1 MELVKKN
8 IHMNRLKNRILTQIT
23 LDDDFIVPDIKADI
37 DGVITSEGEVVIDS
51 VRVSQG
57 RISVRGKLNFKLLY
71 LCNTGDKRLH
81 NMGGVL
87 DFDENLLM
95 DGVADGDAVNVKWD
109 IEDLSIGIINTRK
122 ISARAVVSLEA
133 VAEDIYN
140 IEMVTDIDGSGRDS
154 MASGRDSMESGR
166 TDTEFATGNTT
177 DCLKKTIDVSQIA
190 VSKRDIIRVKEELDI
205 PSNKGNIYDILWNTV
220 RLKNTSTKLMDKK
233 VVISG
238 EVNVVVLYEVEDENA
253 PVQWVDTVV
262 PFNGVTEV
270 DCTEDMI
277 PDIEVGISLANINPK
292 PDNDGEQRI
301 LELDMIIELG
311 IKIYSEESV
320 SFISDIYST
329 GQELTPVTERVTYN
343 NILIKNMSKA
353 KVSDKLKLDSSGA
366 GIMQIFG
373 SDGTVKID
381 EVRINAGASS
391 VGSENATNGIV
402 VEGIVSVNVM
412 YISSDDMKPICV
424 TKEVI
429 PFTHE
434 IEAYGIT
441 PESMVFIRPSLE
453 QLNTVMVGNNE
464 IEAKAVAVFDTLVLN
479 CITEEIIQDVQEAPL
494 DIEKIKAIPC
504 MTGYLVKSGDT
515 LWKIAKKYYTTVDNI
530 RKINDLK
537 GTNIKEG
544 DMLLVV
550 KQSM

>member
-37 DGVITSEGEVVIDS
+37 DGVITSEGEVLIDS
-51 VRVSQG
+51 VRVNQG
-57 RISVRGKLNFKLLY
+57 RINVRGKLNFRLLY

-81 NMGGVL
+81 NMGGML

-95 DGVADGDAVNVKWD
+95 DGVSDGDAVNVKWD

-140 IEMVTDIDGSGRDS
+140 IEMVTDIDEAGRDN
-154 MASGRDSMESGR
+154 GEPGR
-166 TDTEFATGNTT
+166 TDIGHTAGNTT

-205 PSNKGNIYDILWNTV
+205 PSNKGNIYNILWNTV
-220 RLKNTSTKLMDKK
+220 RLKNTSTKLMDRK

-238 EVNVVVLYEVEDENA
+238 EVNVVVLYEVEEENA

-262 PFNGVTEV
+262 PFNGIAEV
-270 DCTEDMI
+270 ECTEDMI
-277 PDIEVGISLANINPK
+277 PDIELGISSANVNPK

-301 LELDMIIELG
+301 LELDMVIELG
-311 IKIYSEESV
+311 IKIYSEESI

-329 GQELTPVTERVTYN
+329 CQELTPVTERVTYN

-353 KVSDKLKLDSSGA
+353 KVSDKLKLDSSKA
-366 GIMQIFG
+366 NIMQIFG
-373 SDGTVKID
+373 SDGAVKID
-381 EVRINAGASS
+381 EVRINSGDSAT
-391 VGSENATNGIV
+391 ENENSTNGII

-441 PESMVFIRPSLE
+441 QDSMVFIRPSLE

-530 RKINDLK
+530 QKINELK
-537 GTNIKEG
+537 TTNIKEG

-550 KQSM
+550 KQSV

>member
-1 MELVKKN
+1 MELLKKN

-51 VRVSQG
+51 VRVNEG
-57 RISVRGKLNFKLLY
+57 RINVRGKLNFKLLY

-95 DGVADGDAVNVKWD
+95 DGVSDGDAVNVKWD

-140 IEMVTDIDGSGRDS
+140 IEMVTGIDGQEEHR
-154 MASGRDSMESGR
+154 A
-166 TDTEFATGNTT
+166 
-177 DCLKKTIDVSQIA
+177 DCLKKSIDVSQIA

-205 PSNKGNIYDILWNTV
+205 PSNKGNIYNILWNTV
-220 RLKNTSTKLMDKK
+220 RLKNTSTKIMDRKA
-233 VVISG
+233 VING
-238 EVNVVVLYEVEDENA
+238 EVNVVVLYEVEEENA

-262 PFNGVTEV
+262 PFNGIVEAE
-270 DCTEDMI
+270 CTEDMI
-277 PDIEVGISLANINPK
+277 PDIEIGIASANVTPK

-301 LELDMIIELG
+301 FELDMVIELG
-311 IKIYSEESV
+311 IKIYSEENV

-329 GQELTPVTERVTYN
+329 CCELTPVTEKVTYN
-343 NILIKNMSKA
+343 SILIKNISKA
-353 KVSDKLKLDSSGA
+353 KVNDKLKLDGVNGSV
-366 GIMQIFG
+366 MQIFG

-381 EVRINAGASS
+381 DVRINLGEGSS
-391 VGSENATNGIV
+391 DGIV

-424 TKEVI
+424 AKEVI
-429 PFTHE
+429 PFTHQ

-441 PESMVFIRPSLE
+441 SDSMVFIRPSLE
-453 QLNTVMVGNNE
+453 QLTTVMVGNNE

-479 CITEEIIQDVQEAPL
+479 CITEEIIQDVEEQPL
-494 DIEKIKAIPC
+494 DVEKIKSIPC
-504 MTGYLVKSGDT
+504 MAGYLVKQGDT

-530 RKINDLK
+530 QKINDLK

-550 KQSM
+550 KESM